1 MSFED
6 FFFFLQCSKVQLE
19 NFSPGQVLGTAP
31 SPSPHPVSS
40 PPPPRTLTHVHM
52 RSVLCQEQR
61 VCPSLPAPS
70 PWFLLGQQEGPRLPE
85 PQPALLGLSCHPHY
99 EKFTR
104 TNAQNMALNSPSRVT
119 LLELLLLWESPK
131 AHWQNGFTMSAYL
144 QGLLRGVNE
153 IKHPKMCLA
162 HRQYQASWRPF
173 LSWGTPPPNPPF
185 NPPTGRLELLLPSP
199 PPQT

>member
-1 MSFED
+1 
-6 FFFFLQCSKVQLE
+6 
-19 NFSPGQVLGTAP
+19 
-31 SPSPHPVSS
+31 
-40 PPPPRTLTHVHM
+40 M

-144 QGLLRGVNE
+144 QGLLRGLNE

-173 LSWGTPPPNPPF
+173 LSIFQIKTLSLKMLCNLSKV
-185 NPPTGRLELLLPSP
+185 TQLRSIRSRICYIAS
-199 PPQT
+199 

>member
-1 MSFED
+1 M
-6 FFFFLQCSKVQLE
+6 
-19 NFSPGQVLGTAP
+19 
-31 SPSPHPVSS
+31 
-40 PPPPRTLTHVHM
+40 THVHM

-70 PWFLLGQQEGPRLPE
+70 PWVLLGQQEGPRLPE

-119 LLELLLLWESPK
+119 LLELLFLSESPK

-144 QGLLRGVNE
+144 QGLLRGLNE

-162 HRQYQASWRPF
+162 HRQYQASGD
-173 LSWGTPPPNPPF
+173 LSFPGAPHPQPSSQPSYRTPWAPASF
-185 NPPTGRLELLLPSP
+185 SSSP
-199 PPQT
+199 DLI

>member
-1 MSFED
+1 
-6 FFFFLQCSKVQLE
+6 
-19 NFSPGQVLGTAP
+19 
-31 SPSPHPVSS
+31 
-40 PPPPRTLTHVHM
+40 M

-153 IKHPKMCLA
+153 IKHPKMFLA

-173 LSWGTPPPNPPF
+173 LSWGTPPPTLF
-185 NPPTGRLELLLPSP
+185 STLLQDALGSCFLLLLPRPDLSEGSP
-199 PPQT
+199 QPTAASLPLPSPGPLQSCGGGG